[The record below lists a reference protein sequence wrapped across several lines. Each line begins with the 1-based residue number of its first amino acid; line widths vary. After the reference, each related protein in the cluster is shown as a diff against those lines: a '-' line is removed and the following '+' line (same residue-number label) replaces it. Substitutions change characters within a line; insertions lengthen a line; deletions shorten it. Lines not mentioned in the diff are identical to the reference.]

1 MDLGTIKK
9 QLENQEYQS
18 AKECIEDFNII
29 FENCY
34 TYNKPGE
41 VGTFQFHLNDISEMC
56 IFKNVFTVIKVV
68 E

>member
-9 QLENQEYQS
+9 QLENQEYLS
-18 AKECIEDFNII
+18 AKECIEDFNRI

-41 VGTFQFHLNDISEMC
+41 V
-56 IFKNVFTVIKVV
+56 FT
-68 E
+68 